1 VISLAKAFAAALAVV
16 AGAASAQNDS
26 GKKSSDGLGNLFRGM
41 GQELD
46 KAGGSGA
53 KKDAKK
59 QPKKTS
65 AQKADA
71 PATKKD

>member
-1 VISLAKAFAAALAVV
+1 MIRLAKAFAAALAVV

-26 GKKSSDGLGNLFRGM
+26 GKKTSDGLGNLFRGM

-59 QPKKTS
+59 QSKKTS
-65 AQKADA
+65 AQKPDA
-71 PATKKD
+71 RAAKKE